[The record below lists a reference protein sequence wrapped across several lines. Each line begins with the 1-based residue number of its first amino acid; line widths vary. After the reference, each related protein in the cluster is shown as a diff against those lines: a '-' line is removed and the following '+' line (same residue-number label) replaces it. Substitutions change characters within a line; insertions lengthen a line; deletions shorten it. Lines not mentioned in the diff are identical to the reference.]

1 MLQIRS
7 TTAGTNGLESHQ
19 RQLVDRPDPFYRGG
33 HKRIGIP
40 PTAVGG
46 SFRSVLQRRA
56 QTDWNPANGSWW
68 IVQILSEAPIVVE
81 SDPNH
86 PPTSVGGIWKVQRP
100 WVVERI

>member
-1 MLQIRS
+1 MSEIRTNVQFVERKS
-7 TTAGTNGLESHQ
+7 TSPFNNGKKIFLKGLNIT
-19 RQLVDRPDPFYRGG
+19 R
-33 HKRIGIP
+33 
-40 PTAVGG
+40 AVGG
-46 SFRSVLQRRA
+46 CFRSVLQRQA